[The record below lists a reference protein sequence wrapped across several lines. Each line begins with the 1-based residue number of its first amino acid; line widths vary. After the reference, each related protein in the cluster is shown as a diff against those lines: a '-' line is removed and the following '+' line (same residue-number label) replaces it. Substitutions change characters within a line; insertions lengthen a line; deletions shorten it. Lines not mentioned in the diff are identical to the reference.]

1 MDQQINGARL
11 PPWRPALPLSPWSA
25 SRLSKYRIGA
35 EKRSVT
41 GRVERFPF
49 HPVWVVVGALS
60 VASVGLW
67 YGFVRPLGPLVGS
80 ISIPWLALAVAFAG
94 VEAVVVH
101 VHFRSEATTFS
112 FLEVPLLI
120 GIIFAPGAQV
130 WLAMTLGVAVSL
142 ATIRRQ
148 PPIKA
153 AFNTANLSLQ
163 AAVAI
168 VIMHAV
174 LPDTLAL
181 TPVGWLVAAVA
192 TTTSSWVS
200 IAAILVAIVLTEGR
214 ADRRRIAEMLA
225 FGSVVSLT
233 NTALALLAAS
243 LLDYRRASVALLL
256 IPILVLFAAY
266 RSYVSERAQRE
277 RVQFLY
283 RSTSDLRAMDKH
295 ASIPELLK
303 NSVSMFRAQSA
314 HLFVL
319 STTGV
324 GGPIRRFSS
333 EDEAGSV
340 DTLDKT
346 QSDSVMSLLGRLTT
360 PQLLGPGQVEVL
372 GALCPSVPRTGMIG
386 ALCSDTDSVA
396 LLVVLNRLGDVIGFT
411 EDDLALFSTLA
422 DQLALA
428 LVNDHLEQAVTTL
441 QQVEQ
446 ELEHKA
452 THDAL
457 TGLADRSV
465 LTLELDEALAADKT
479 TSVLYLDLDDF
490 KVINDSLGHQ
500 AGDIVLVETSLRLLT
515 EVRPTDRVARLGGD
529 EFAIA
534 LFNATDPELIAR
546 RIIKSLHQPM
556 QIAGHDVFIGASIGL
571 ARAEPGQRTSDLLA
585 NADSAMYVAKAQGK
599 GSVETYHSDLPDHAL
614 RRRTPRTSLR
624 QALDNNEIA
633 VAYQPIINLVS
644 NETVGFEALARWRA
658 PSGPISAGEFIHDAE
673 RQGLIIPIDD
683 RVMRQVLDDLPRILQ
698 LSPSTEFLSMNL
710 SAKNLFDPGFI
721 ARVSR
726 TLDAIGIDPSTLVI
740 EITEPCLDRDLD
752 QLASQLVALKQLGA
766 RIALDDYGA
775 GPGPSSI
782 TTLRDLP
789 IDIVKI
795 AGHLVRDVTTDPRLV
810 NGLVGLG
817 RSLGLIVVAEEV
829 ETDAQRVIL
838 RRLGCELGQGYELGR
853 PVMRSD
859 LHHQLSQPPGP
870 TLRV

>member
-1 MDQQINGARL
+1 M
-11 PPWRPALPLSPWSA
+11 
-25 SRLSKYRIGA
+25 
-35 EKRSVT
+35 T
-41 GRVERFPF
+41 GRIWRFRF
-49 HPVWVVVGALS
+49 HPVWVVVGVLS
-60 VASVGLW
+60 AASVGLW

-112 FLEVPLLI
+112 FLEVPLLL
-120 GIIFAPGAQV
+120 GIIFAPGSQV

-168 VIMHAV
+168 VIMHTV
-174 LPDTLAL
+174 LPDALAL
-181 TPVGWLVAAVA
+181 TPAGWLVAAIA

-200 IAAILVAIVLTEGR
+200 IAAILAAIVLTEGR

-225 FGSVVSLT
+225 FGTVVSLT

-256 IPILVLFAAY
+256 VPIIVLFAAY

-283 RSTSDLRAMDKH
+283 RSTSDLRAMDNH

-314 HLFVL
+314 HLFVV
-319 STTGV
+319 STTAV
-324 GGPIRRFSS
+324 DGPVRRFSS
-333 EDEAGSV
+333 ENETGSV
-340 DTLDKT
+340 DTLEKT
-346 QSDSVMSLLGRLTT
+346 QADSVRSLLGRLPH
-360 PQLLGPGQVEVL
+360 PQLLSTDQVEEL
-372 GALCPSVPRTGMIG
+372 GALCPSIPRTGMIG
-386 ALCSDTDSVA
+386 ALRSDMDSFA

-465 LTLELDEALAADKT
+465 LSRFLDEALAADQT

-490 KVINDSLGHQ
+490 KVVNDSLGHQ

-515 EVRPTDRVARLGGD
+515 EVRPTDCVARLGGD
-529 EFAIA
+529 EFAVA
-534 LFNATDPELIAR
+534 LFNAADPELVAR
-546 RIIKSLHQPM
+546 RIITSLHQPM
-556 QIAGHDVFIGASIGL
+556 HIAGHEVSIGASIGL
-571 ARAEPGQRTSDLLA
+571 ARAQPGQRTSELLA
-585 NADSAMYVAKAQGK
+585 NADNAMYAAKAQGK
-599 GSVETYHSDLPDHAL
+599 GSVETYDSDLHSQAL
-614 RRRTPRTSLR
+614 RKKTPRTSLR

-633 VAYQPIINLVS
+633 VAYQPIIDLAT

-658 PSGPISAGEFIHDAE
+658 PNGPISAGEFIHDAE

-698 LSPSTEFLSMNL
+698 MSPSTEFLSMNI
-710 SAKNLFDPGFI
+710 SAKNLNDTGFI

-726 TLDAIGIDPSTLVI
+726 ALDANGIDPSALVI
-740 EITEPCLDRDLD
+740 EITEPSLDRDLN
-752 QLASQLVALKQLGA
+752 QLAAQLVALKQLGT

-795 AGHLVRDVTTDPRLV
+795 AGHLVRDITTDSRLV

-817 RSLGLIVVAEEV
+817 RSLGLIVLAEEV
-829 ETDAQRVIL
+829 ETDAQRDIL
-838 RRLGCELGQGYELGR
+838 RRLGCELGQGYQLGR

-859 LHHQLSQPPGP
+859 LHHQLSQTP
-870 TLRV
+870 TSPSAG